1 VAEEHDCL
9 IVGGGPAG
17 LGAAVYLARFR
28 RSVLLVDAG
37 ESRAGYI
44 PLTRNVPGFP
54 DGIGGQE
61 LLAKLREQA
70 AHYGVIPRPGTVERL
85 EREGDSKFVAS
96 VGTGRIVA
104 RSVLLAT
111 GAVDLGP
118 PLSRLRKGLA
128 AGSIR
133 VCPVCDGYEVLD
145 RRIGVLGKGRGLVEH
160 AEFLRCYTR
169 HITLLPW
176 KTLDEDDRE
185 LYRKAT
191 GEGMA
196 CIDEPVLDLGAGD
209 DAHAFVQTASGRRHA
224 FEVVYSLVGA
234 RYRAELARS
243 LGARTNVEGELEI
256 DERQSTSVAGL
267 YAAGDVDQALNQISV
282 AAGHAAVAATEIHNA
297 LPANWR

>member
-1 VAEEHDCL
+1 
-9 IVGGGPAG
+9 
-17 LGAAVYLARFR
+17 
-28 RSVLLVDAG
+28 AG

-133 VCPVCDGYEVLD
+133 VCPVC
-145 RRIGVLGKGRGLVEH
+145 
-160 AEFLRCYTR
+160 
-169 HITLLPW
+169 
-176 KTLDEDDRE
+176 
-185 LYRKAT
+185 
-191 GEGMA
+191 
-196 CIDEPVLDLGAGD
+196 
-209 DAHAFVQTASGRRHA
+209 
-224 FEVVYSLVGA
+224 
-234 RYRAELARS
+234 
-243 LGARTNVEGELEI
+243 
-256 DERQSTSVAGL
+256 
-267 YAAGDVDQALNQISV
+267 
-282 AAGHAAVAATEIHNA
+282 
-297 LPANWR
+297 